1 MTLVEAYKN
10 SRVTDRVTS
19 NSDMKLTD
27 KINSII
33 TKTNK
38 MVTLQEKNPM
48 KAQLEIKIQTNY
60 TSPTQDRAR

>member
-1 MTLVEAYKN
+1 
-10 SRVTDRVTS
+10 
-19 NSDMKLTD
+19 MKLTD